1 VKVSLL
7 IKDAKKMKRE
17 NDHDKDPV
25 TLSSQN
31 LKRISEMF
39 NRTSSTLIDDAQNEE
54 KAQIREAKKLIQE
67 HLLQAGLYS

>member
-1 VKVSLL
+1 
-7 IKDAKKMKRE
+7 MKRE

-54 KAQIREAKKLIQE
+54 KRRLERQKLIQE